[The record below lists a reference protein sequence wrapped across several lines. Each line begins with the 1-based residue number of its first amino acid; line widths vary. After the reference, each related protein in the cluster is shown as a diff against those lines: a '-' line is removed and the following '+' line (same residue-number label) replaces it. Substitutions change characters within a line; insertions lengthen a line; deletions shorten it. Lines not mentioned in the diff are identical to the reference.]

1 MVNAEREIFIK
12 KCLSDLEQ
20 DRDTLPR
27 VQTDLLNYVQT
38 VYGADLD
45 RLDISAETVLT
56 RFNSRR

>member
-12 KCLSDLEQ
+12 KCLRDLDE
-20 DRDTLPR
+20 DLDTLPC
-27 VQTDLLNYVQT
+27 VQTDLLDYVET

-45 RLDISAETVLT
+45 RLDISPETVLT